1 MNGNYY
7 IWPQMY
13 YLFLKYRYTNKS
25 TSVTRAPELEEDL
38 LYSVQRKFQNG
49 NQYNELNSRYFFIV
63 DAAIY

>member
-7 IWPQMY
+7 IWYQ
-13 YLFLKYRYTNKS
+13 YTNKN

-38 LYSVQRKFQNG
+38 LYSVQRKFQND